1 MATVFLIVETI
12 LYYHTWPS
20 FNKLLNWDPKSV
32 TIMSCTFANQLLQCL
47 ICLLSY
53 TEFLLFFETIHSSYK
68 YDLRNSCG
76 TQIIVSITSDEY
88 TTPVKTCSRIV
99 RNKGSNK
106 SEATFIFL
114 PKCVTLIVDFPIT
127 WWWKYSSALKC
138 LTSPEVYSFLPWS
151 TDFRQAGNSKDESLR
166 VKRKCGS
173 VCYFVSVS

>member
-32 TIMSCTFANQLLQCL
+32 TIMSCTFANQLLHCL

-114 PKCVTLIVDFPIT
+114 PKCVTLTVDFPIT
-127 WWWKYSSALKC
+127 WWWKIFLSS
-138 LTSPEVYSFLPWS
+138 EVPYFPWS
-151 TDFRQAGNSKDESLR
+151 LQFSPLINRLPASG
-166 VKRKCGS
+166 
-173 VCYFVSVS
+173 